1 MQLKPHKK
9 PAIPSS
15 QSCCGALILATMPLY
30 KSDTFELPDL
40 HPAGWPFVGGAAV
53 VWAILAWA
61 LGTLG
66 FFLGLIVTG
75 WVAYFFRD
83 PDRITPDRE
92 GLVISPADG
101 RVCFVGEG
109 VPPAEL
115 SLPSEPMAKI
125 SIFLN
130 LIDVHVNRIPVA
142 GTIVGTYYAGSEY
155 LNASDPR
162 ASDANRRLSIKH
174 RLNDGR
180 EIAYV
185 QVAGL
190 VARQIINTLKPEQ
203 TVIAG
208 ERFGIIRFGSRADIY
223 LPMGT
228 APLVCVGQKMV
239 GGETVLA
246 DLNGEQVSRI
256 GVKR

>member
-1 MQLKPHKK
+1 
-9 PAIPSS
+9 
-15 QSCCGALILATMPLY
+15 MPLY
-30 KSDTFELPDL
+30 QSATFTVPDL

-53 VWAILAWA
+53 LWALLAWA
-61 LGTLG
+61 LGTFG
-66 FFLGLIVTG
+66 FFVGLLFCA

-83 PDRITPDRE
+83 PERVTPTGDN
-92 GLVISPADG
+92 LVISPADG
-101 RVCFVGEG
+101 KVCFVGEA

-115 SLPSEPMAKI
+115 GLPAEPMARI

-142 GTIVGTYYAGSEY
+142 GTIVGTYSAGSEY

-174 RLNDGR
+174 RLADGR

-203 TVIAG
+203 PVKAG

-223 LPMGT
+223 LPLGT
-228 APLVCVGQKMV
+228 TSLVSIGQTMV

-246 DLNGEQVSRI
+246 KLS
-256 GVKR
+256 